1 MHSSFYN
8 RAMAQAV
15 SPWPPIA
22 KAKDQSQAIPYGVSG
37 ELALVQGFLRVFR
50 FSPGSIIP
58 TTLHAHSSITKR
70 CTISGTETV
79 VNNALIFSLSCTCHM
94 PRPSYPPSFNHP
106 NIRRGI
112 QSTKLNIILSSAF
125 CYFTLG
131 HNVYRLYSS
140 EFWFLKVLSVTDP
153 DIYNF

>member
-15 SPWPPIA
+15 SRWPLITVA
-22 KAKDQSQAIPYGVSG
+22 KVQSQAIPYGVSG
-37 ELALVQGFLRVFR
+37 ELALVQVFLRLFL

-58 TTLHAHSSITKR
+58 PTLHAHSSTTDAVLSQRLKPSLITR
-70 CTISGTETV
+70 I
-79 VNNALIFSLSCTCHM
+79 IFFLSCTCHM
-94 PRPSYPPSFNHP
+94 PRPSHPPSFNHP

-112 QSTKLNIILSSAF
+112 QSTKFNITLSSPDF
-125 CYFTLG
+125 SYFTLN

-140 EFWFLKVLSVTDP
+140 DF
-153 DIYNF
+153 